1 MGIFNF
7 SKNAGNAIFG
17 AKNPNADDIKTLI
30 IEWLERQKSRVENLI
45 VKYDSGLVTLCGNC
59 DTVKTKEKA
68 ILVAGNIE
76 GVERVD
82 ASELL
87 APQPAPPVQETTR
100 TVAAPTQPAPAPQ
113 AKPTATP
120 TAPPAAPQAKPAP
133 TTAPQPEATQSADSS
148 VFYTIQK
155 GDTLSKVSKQF
166 YGDPNKYRYIVEEN
180 SGVIEDADKIY
191 PGQTIRI
198 PPLPA

>member
-1 MGIFNF
+1 MGLFNF

-17 AKNPNADDIKTLI
+17 AKNPNAEDIKKLLL
-30 IEWLERQKSRVENLI
+30 EWLTRQNNTIAQLDVT
-45 VKYDSGLVTLCGNC
+45 YDSGLVTLCGNC

-68 ILVAGNIE
+68 ILVTGNIA

-82 ASELL
+82 AFKLL
-87 APQPAPPVQETTR
+87 APQPAAPAQASPR
-100 TVAAPTQPAPAPQ
+100 TVAAPPAA
-113 AKPTATP
+113 A
-120 TAPPAAPQAKPAP
+120 PAAPQATPAP
-133 TTAPQPEATQSADSS
+133 SAPPAVQPEATQPAESS

-155 GDTLSKVSKQF
+155 GDTLSKISKQF

>member
-1 MGIFNF
+1 MGLFNF

-17 AKNPNADDIKTLI
+17 AKNPNAEDIKKLLV
-30 IEWLERQKSRVENLI
+30 EWLGRQNNRIDDLAVT
-45 VKYDSGLVTLCGNC
+45 YDSGLVTLCGNC

-68 ILVAGNIE
+68 ILVAGNIA

-82 ASELL
+82 AFKLL
-87 APQPAPPVQETTR
+87 APQPAAPAPEASR
-100 TVAAPTQPAPAPQ
+100 TVAPPQPAPQ
-113 AKPTATP
+113 VTP
-120 TAPPAAPQAKPAP
+120 TVTPTTPPAAPQATP
-133 TTAPQPEATQSADSS
+133 TSIQSESAQPADSS

-155 GDTLSKVSKQF
+155 GDTLSKISKQF
-166 YGDPNKYRYIVEEN
+166 YGDANKYRYIVEEN

>member
-1 MGIFNF
+1 MGLFNF

-17 AKNPNADDIKTLI
+17 AKNPNAADIKNLLV
-30 IEWLERQKSRVENLI
+30 EWLTRQNNKIEQLDVA
-45 VKYDSGLVTLCGNC
+45 YDSGLVTLCGNC

-82 ASELL
+82 AFKLL
-87 APQPAPPVQETTR
+87 APQPDAPASTR
-100 TVAAPTQPAPAPQ
+100 TVAAPPATAPA
-113 AKPTATP
+113 A
-120 TAPPAAPQAKPAP
+120 
-133 TTAPQPEATQSADSS
+133 QPEATQPAESS

-155 GDTLSKVSKQF
+155 GDTLSKISKQF

>member
-1 MGIFNF
+1 MGLFNF

-17 AKNPNADDIKTLI
+17 AKNPNAADIKNLLV
-30 IEWLERQKSRVENLI
+30 EWLTRQNNKIEQLDVA
-45 VKYDSGLVTLCGNC
+45 YDSGLVTLCGNC

-82 ASELL
+82 AFKLL
-87 APQPAPPVQETTR
+87 APQPAALAPASTR
-100 TVAAPTQPAPAPQ
+100 TVAAPPNPQ
-113 AKPTATP
+113 ATP
-120 TAPPAAPQAKPAP
+120 TTAPAAPQAKPAP
-133 TTAPQPEATQSADSS
+133 AAPTAAQPEATQSADSS

-155 GDTLSKVSKQF
+155 GDTLSKISKQF

>member
-1 MGIFNF
+1 MGLFNF

-17 AKNPNADDIKTLI
+17 AKNPNANDIKKLI
-30 IEWLERQKSRVENLI
+30 VEWLTRQNNKIEQLDVA
-45 VKYDSGLVTLCGNC
+45 YDSGLVTLCGNC

-82 ASELL
+82 AFKLL
-87 APQPAPPVQETTR
+87 APQPVAPAQASTR
-100 TVAAPTQPAPAPQ
+100 TVAAPTPQATPAPSA
-113 AKPTATP
+113 PTA
-120 TAPPAAPQAKPAP
+120 A
-133 TTAPQPEATQSADSS
+133 QPEATQPADSS

-155 GDTLSKVSKQF
+155 GDTLSKISKQF

>member
-1 MGIFNF
+1 MGLFNF

-17 AKNPNADDIKTLI
+17 NKNPNAEDIKKLL
-30 IEWLERQKSRVENLI
+30 IEWLERQNNRIDNLD
-45 VKYDSGLVTLCGNC
+45 VTYDSGLVTLCGNC

-68 ILVAGNIE
+68 ILVAGNIA
-76 GVERVD
+76 GVERVN
-82 ASELL
+82 AFKLL
-87 APQPAPPVQETTR
+87 APQPAAPAPEATR
-100 TVAAPTQPAPAPQ
+100 TVAPPQPAPQ
-113 AKPTATP
+113 VTPTATP
-120 TAPPAAPQAKPAP
+120 TTPPAAPQATP
-133 TTAPQPEATQSADSS
+133 TAVQPEAAQPADSS

-155 GDTLSKVSKQF
+155 GDTLSKISKQF
-166 YGDPNKYRYIVEEN
+166 YGDANKYRYIVEEN

>member
-17 AKNPNADDIKTLI
+17 AKNPNADDIKALI

-68 ILVAGNIE
+68 ILVAGNIA

-87 APQPAPPVQETTR
+87 APPVHGATR

-113 AKPTATP
+113 AKPAP
-120 TAPPAAPQAKPAP
+120 TAAQS
-133 TTAPQPEATQSADSS
+133 EATQPADSS

-155 GDTLSKVSKQF
+155 GDTLSKISKQF